1 MKTIVLSS
9 LIAASALTPTVNAN
23 PATLLEIAGATWP
36 AARLSNSV
44 LIIVDA
50 QREYAEGKLPLSGID
65 DAVAEIATLLTRA
78 RAAGTPI
85 IHVVHQSPK
94 NRPIF
99 AEGSPMTEIFPS
111 LTPRPGETVIS
122 KQLPNSF
129 AGTSL
134 DAALQK
140 LARKDLIVV
149 GFMTHMCV
157 SATVR
162 SALDHGYRSTVVANC
177 CATRDLPDG
186 SGGTITAADI
196 HRMELAALRDRFAAI
211 AKSPDEIGN

>member
-9 LIAASALTPTVNAN
+9 LIAASALTPTINAA

-50 QREYAEGKLPLSGID
+50 QREYDEGKLPLSGIS
-65 DAVAEIATLLTRA
+65 DAVSNIANLLTRA

-85 IHVVHQSPK
+85 IHVVQQSPK

-99 AEGSPMTEIFPS
+99 AEGSPMTEIFPA
-111 LTPRPGETVIS
+111 LTPRAGETVIS

-134 DAALQK
+134 DATLKTLKHQNV
-140 LARKDLIVV
+140 IVV

-157 SATVR
+157 SATAR
-162 SALDHGYRSTVVANC
+162 SALDHGYHCTVVANC

-186 SGGTITAADI
+186 LGGTIPAADV
-196 HRMELAALRDRFAAI
+196 HRVELAALRDRFANVVTTVA
-211 AKSPDEIGN
+211 EIHD